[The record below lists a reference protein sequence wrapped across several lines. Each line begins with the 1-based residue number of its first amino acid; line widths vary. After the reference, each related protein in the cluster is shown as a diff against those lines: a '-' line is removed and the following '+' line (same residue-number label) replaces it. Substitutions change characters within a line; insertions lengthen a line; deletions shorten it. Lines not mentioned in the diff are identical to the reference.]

1 MKAITTFLFVL
12 NMMLTLNSIGGDITY
27 VTSRGGINTGDTNS
41 LQLPQSS
48 SGSVNYISID
58 NRIVFSVNH
67 DHDSINE
74 VVDKV
79 EVELHVE
86 MKSIGGTRIT
96 DTIILELNNLVSGVH
111 SRDIHIKTFQDQVE
125 ISYRVI
131 SSSASDKTGNT
142 VALSP
147 MQELFQLYME
157 TTVRQVSLLSTAP
170 INGSASLLVCD
181 YRDTGIH
188 FPARVSGTNMRNLLQ
203 YPPGFPQ
210 RTDHVNT
217 RWSDT
222 VHGDGA
228 SQPGVQGKDACS
240 LSLYSTER

>member
-86 MKSIGGTRIT
+86 MKKYWRYTYHGYDNTRIKQFS
-96 DTIILELNNLVSGVH
+96 I
-111 SRDIHIKTFQDQVE
+111 RCAFQRYTHQDVPG
-125 ISYRVI
+125 
-131 SSSASDKTGNT
+131 SS
-142 VALSP
+142 
-147 MQELFQLYME
+147 
-157 TTVRQVSLLSTAP
+157 
-170 INGSASLLVCD
+170 
-181 YRDTGIH
+181 
-188 FPARVSGTNMRNLLQ
+188 
-203 YPPGFPQ
+203 
-210 RTDHVNT
+210 
-217 RWSDT
+217 
-222 VHGDGA
+222 
-228 SQPGVQGKDACS
+228 
-240 LSLYSTER
+240 